1 MQKNHG
7 DAKKIKFIPMLSQLE
22 EAAKNLP
29 DPVAAG
35 ADSMDVELEGTG
47 RKISFER
54 IEVFRGDGSKTFKWT
69 YKGRIFIN
77 SRFLKNEK

>member
-1 MQKNHG
+1 MQKNSG

-29 DPVAAG
+29 DPVAAD
-35 ADSMDVELEGTG
+35 APSMEVELEGTG
-47 RKISFER
+47 RKIAFER
-54 IEVFRGDGSKTFKWT
+54 IEVFLGDGSKTFKWT